1 MPNLADHHSGKLVKL
16 LYMGDSGTGKTGSLT
31 SLVAAGYKLHVLD
44 LDNGIDVLVEYVKHE
59 CHDRLKNVDYE
70 TRRDKIKAGP
80 IGPLIDGVPKAYIQ
94 SLQLMTKWNDKTI
107 EPAIDIAPSEWGPEH
122 VFVLDSFT
130 GLGRAA
136 FNWAKGISP
145 MVKDPRQWYHMAQ
158 QACEQVLSL
167 LTSEAFN
174 CNVIVIAHVQF
185 QETNDGTTRGYA
197 NSIGKAI
204 GPLIPTY
211 FNTMVLAQSSR
222 VGQNEKRSIVTAPTS
237 MIDLK
242 NPAPFKVDRELP
254 LGTGLATL
262 FETLKET
269 K

>member
-1 MPNLADHHSGKLVKL
+1 MPNLADHHSGKIVKV

-31 SLVAAGYKLHVLD
+31 SLVNAGYKLHILD

-59 CHDRLKNVDYE
+59 CHNRIKNIDYE

-80 IGPLIDGVPKAYIQ
+80 VGPLVDGVPKAYIQ
-94 SLQLMTKWNDKTI
+94 SLQLMTKWNDKTVD
-107 EPAIDIAPSEWGPEH
+107 PPVDIAPCDWGPEH

-158 QACEQVLSL
+158 QACEQVLAL

-174 CNVIVIAHVQF
+174 CNVVVIAHVAF
-185 QETNDGTTRGYA
+185 MESSDGTMRGYA

-204 GPLIPTY
+204 GPIIPTY
-211 FNTMVLAQSSR
+211 FNTMVLAQSTR
-222 VGQNEKRSIVTAPTS
+222 VGQDAKRTIATVPTS

-242 NPAPFKVDRELP
+242 NPAPFKVDKELP